1 MYKFVLAAAAVS
13 ATKVDDE
20 QPEHEKVE
28 QELLEI
34 KEKSQI
40 YLPHVLYSLGYAVR
54 AGYSW
59 TTLGEVKLKDVGMTF
74 ARTGYEFSRIGSAIE
89 RWGNAV
95 ASNWRSTLRRAYYK
109 QYNGSRRSYGYSGS
123 GYGYSG
129 SYYGSGYSGYRGS
142 YYPSYRSYRGSGY
155 YGYSGSS
162 YGNYRRSNY
171 TSYRR
176 YY

>member
-1 MYKFVLAAAAVS
+1 MFKFILAIAVT
-13 ATKVDDE
+13 ATQVEDQ
-20 QPEHEKVE
+20 QPDHEKVE

-74 ARTGYEFSRIGSAIE
+74 ARTGYEFSRIGRAIE

-95 ASNWRSTLRRAYYK
+95 ASNWRSTLRRAYNK
-109 QYNGSRRSYGYSGS
+109 QYNGSRSSYGYSGS
-123 GYGYSG
+123 GYSG
-129 SYYGSGYSGYRGS
+129 SYYGSGYRSSYYGSYYPGYRGS
-142 YYPSYRSYRGSGY
+142 YYGS
-155 YGYSGSS
+155 YGYSGSG